1 MIISFPVLDFCDSFD
16 TLLFFE
22 LGLDVKNICN
32 ELCVLYMR
40 QSSGG
45 RLGSGVTSNRSV
57 GSRYCQLHEKLA
69 ESVSRSGSPP
79 LACSERLSDSEGDAC
94 SLSFEDGLQSQVL
107 E

>member
-1 MIISFPVLDFCDSFD
+1 M
-16 TLLFFE
+16 
-22 LGLDVKNICN
+22 KNICN

-45 RLGSGVTSNRSV
+45 PLGSGVTSSRSV

-79 LACSERLSDSEGDAC
+79 LACSERLSDSEDDAY